1 MFKVSVIRV
10 VTIVAIAPIITGF
23 IKFTSLSDCKVI
35 INDSD
40 YETTVKITELKVI
53 KSINNKSSNNSSN
66 SVNNNRIHNFH
77 LLKIL

>member
-10 VTIVAIAPIITGF
+10 VTIVAIASIITGF

-40 YETTVKITELKVI
+40 YETTVKITKLKV
-53 KSINNKSSNNSSN
+53 
-66 SVNNNRIHNFH
+66 V
-77 LLKIL
+77 

>member
-35 INDSD
+35 INDND
-40 YETTVKITELKVI
+40 YETTVKITELI
-53 KSINNKSSNNSSN
+53 IYGIDNQDSKSGK
-66 SVNNNRIHNFH
+66 HKHH
-77 LLKIL
+77 LL